1 MDRPSY
7 LESDAVRAA
16 KSLGEGED
24 RWSTARDIRQ
34 AIAAGRICVSVFVAL
49 YHRKYAIVSTDTAST
64 RHLAFAS
71 PKRYASFSYQRRY
84 GRP

>member
-24 RWSTARDIRQ
+24 RWSTARGIRQ
-34 AIAAGRICVSVFVAL
+34 AIAAGRILCASVFVTL
-49 YHRKYAIVSTDTAST
+49 YHRKYALVSTDTRLEMFREVPRYKIT
-64 RHLAFAS
+64 
-71 PKRYASFSYQRRY
+71 PKRTIILYE
-84 GRP
+84 